1 MAHTFVR
8 GCLRLRYLEGES
20 AVKRDQ
26 APPEQEGRETKCY
39 ADAGNEAGGTRKA
52 HTVPRRV
59 FGRDLRKEEV

>member
-1 MAHTFVR
+1 M
-8 GCLRLRYLEGES
+8 LEGES

-26 APPEQEGRETKCY
+26 VPPEQEGRETKCY